1 MQPKHIIIAALV
13 GIVALIVFNVL
24 NSHSRPEAAPVQV
37 ESSSELAAQ
46 ESTATVS
53 TTETDA
59 PSLGGQPKAIL
70 DNVHNNIDAAKAK
83 EADKMAQV
91 EGSL

>member
-1 MQPKHIIIAALV
+1 MQPKHIIAAALV

-24 NSHSRPEAAPVQV
+24 NSHSRPEVAPVQV
-37 ESSSELAAQ
+37 ESSSGPAAQ
-46 ESTATVS
+46 DS
-53 TTETDA
+53 TTETAA
-59 PSLGGQPKAIL
+59 PSLGEQPKAIL